1 MEDAFAELL
10 RQALSPAY
18 AVVRELTG
26 GGMSRVFLAHEQAL
40 GRSVVVKALKPE
52 LAAGVNRDRFRRE
65 MLLAAQLQHPHIV
78 PVLAAGQHGE
88 LLWYTMPFVE
98 GESLRELI
106 QRKGAFTVRETTRVL
121 HDILDA
127 LAYAH
132 RSGVV
137 HRDIKP
143 GNILRHGAHSLV
155 ADFGV
160 AKAISSET
168 PHSGTTSVGVAI
180 GTPTYMAPEQIAAD
194 PGADHRMDL
203 YAVGLLAYELLTG
216 AQPFNEPSPQETMA
230 AQLSRMPVPLDKV
243 RPDTPP
249 ELASLIMD
257 LLAKR
262 PGDRPARAEVALE
275 RLEAFSGLSTD
286 PSRTAASTSRTPG
299 GAVPGFTT
307 PVPAG
312 APADRRI
319 VLIGTAVLALAVTAF
334 LLVRQVGS
342 SDGGSTAVRP
352 AAGDSGATVVIN
364 AGLSRDDSLAIAAAV
379 QSQMAKERQTEA
391 AAPGPGRNLDSLQR
405 SLLRAMVDS
414 AMRDAKLVTPRST
427 GAGRAAGSSP
437 RVGGAASRAASA
449 TSAVRRVAL
458 LPVRDATTRAGLAP
472 LARTIEDSLRRALTE
487 AGFTLADDA
496 TLVRLLARQDGT
508 SQRAVAD
515 SAGIGA
521 IVTTILTARVDE
533 VFAQAIVHDVWRNRP
548 SSERQGADVQRAEGV
563 LTIVGDIERILDR
576 VSWRSR
582 SDPRRILVFDFDNQT
597 GIDTMTPGIRVV
609 ADSIRAALAR
619 QSGAAIVPDSQ
630 ARATVGT
637 EERRAVGN
645 RLGVGAMVAGSVV
658 RARSDSV
665 TFRLSVRDMSEERTM
680 PQFEVRVPA
689 SAMVASVGAM
699 VERLLTDVA
708 RVNWGPKAGS

>member
-18 AVVRELTG
+18 TVVRELTG

-78 PVLAAGQHGE
+78 PVLTAGQHGE

-98 GESLRELI
+98 GESLRESI

-132 RSGVV
+132 RNGVV

-160 AKAISSET
+160 AKAISAET

-180 GTPTYMAPEQIAAD
+180 GTPAYMAPEQIAAD

-230 AQLSRMPVPLDKV
+230 AQLSRMPAPLEKV

-249 ELASLIMD
+249 ELAALIMD

-286 PSRTAASTSRTPG
+286 PSRSLASTIRTPG
-299 GAVPGFTT
+299 GAMPGYAT
-307 PVPAG
+307 PVPATPSGGRRRVLVG
-312 APADRRI
+312 A
-319 VLIGTAVLALAVTAF
+319 GVLALGLIAF
-334 LLVRQVGS
+334 LLVRQGGGS
-342 SDGGSTAVRP
+342 DPGSTAVTSV
-352 AAGDSGATVVIN
+352 AGDSAPAAVSN
-364 AGLSRDDSLAIAAAV
+364 AGISRDDSLAIAAAV
-379 QSQMAKERQTEA
+379 QSQMAKERQAEA
-391 AAPGPGRNLDSLQR
+391 ATPGPGRNLDSLQR
-405 SLLRAMVDS
+405 ALLRAMVDS

-427 GAGRAAGSSP
+427 GTGRAAAPP
-437 RVGGAASRAASA
+437 RVGAA
-449 TSAVRRVAL
+449 TSRTTSAMGTARRVAL
-458 LPVRDATTRAGLAP
+458 LPVRDATARAALAP
-472 LARTIEDSLRRALTE
+472 LARTVEDSLRRALTE
-487 AGFTLADDA
+487 AGFVLADDA
-496 TLVRLLARQDGT
+496 TLVRLLARQDGG
-508 SQRAVAD
+508 SQRAIAD
-515 SAGIGA
+515 SAGVGA

-548 SSERQGADVQRAEGV
+548 SSERQGADAQQPDGV
-563 LTIVGDIERILDR
+563 LAIVGDVQRILDR

-582 SDPRRILVFDFDNQT
+582 SDPKRILVFDFDNQT
-597 GIDTMTPGIRVV
+597 GIDTLTPQIRST

-619 QSGAAIVPDSQ
+619 QSDARIVPDSQ
-630 ARATVGT
+630 ARATLGT

-680 PQFEVRVPA
+680 PQFEIRVPTG
-689 SAMVASVGAM
+689 AMLASVGAM
-699 VERLLTDVA
+699 VERLMADVA
-708 RVNWGPKAGS
+708 KVNWGPKAGS